1 MSLIRRRTLGALCAV
16 ATGALVLAAY
26 SGGAAAKPAAHAAA
40 GSITFAQVNDFTGVG
55 SAVVPYQNAS
65 QLSALYDINAAGGIL
80 GNKVNDATIDTK
92 SDPADGVLA
101 LNRAL
106 AVSHI
111 VAVSGPSTIQ
121 AAALVPILQRA
132 KIITLCGCG
141 NPEFDRSTDPFF
153 WRFFPPDPV
162 GGETMALDA
171 HELHYTRVAA
181 VFGTDTGSQ
190 GDLPGVLGGVKA
202 EKLNLVANIGLTPD
216 QTSYRTQ
223 VSQLIAAKPQVIFTE
238 TDGPTA
244 ATFFGEL
251 KQLGTLPQIFGT
263 NATLQTPYLKAL
275 AAAIGTSNL
284 GKDYQVQ
291 ATAPSPV
298 GSKAAQA
305 AAAAYNNGIRHVASH
320 LPSPVSQWLNNSFVE
335 SNYDSVILTALA
347 MTAAKSTDPVVAD
360 PWIGKIS
367 TPGTGKTT
375 VYTYPQGVAAVKAGK
390 QILYVGASGPIKF
403 DKWHNS
409 FGDQAMDKVSTTGT
423 VLSTKL
429 FTAAQIQKLG

>member
-1 MSLIRRRTLGALCAV
+1 MVRTRRRLSAIGAV
-16 ATGALVLAAY
+16 AAGALVLGAYAA
-26 SGGAAAKPAAHAAA
+26 SGSAAQPAHAAK
-40 GSITFAQVNDFTGVG
+40 GTVTFAQLNDFTGVG

-80 GNKVNDATIDTK
+80 GNTAQDTTIDTK

-106 AVSHI
+106 AVSKI
-111 VAVSGPSTIQ
+111 SVVSGPSTIQ

-141 NPEFDRSTDPFF
+141 NPEFDRTTDPYF

-162 GGETMALDA
+162 GGLTMAIYA
-171 HELHYTRVAA
+171 KQLHYTRVAA

-190 GDLPGVLGGVKA
+190 GDLPGILAGVKA
-202 EKLNLVANIGLTPD
+202 AKLDLVANIGLTPD

-223 VSQLIAAKPQVIFTE
+223 VEQLIAAKPQVIFTE

-251 KQLGTLPQIFGT
+251 KQLGTVTQIFGT

-275 AAAIGTSNL
+275 STAIGAANL
-284 GKDYQVQ
+284 AKDYQVQ

-298 GSKAAQA
+298 GSPAAKAAA
-305 AAAAYNNGIRHVASH
+305 DAYNNGIRHVASH
-320 LPSPVSQWLNNSFVE
+320 LPSPVGQWLNNSFVE

-347 MTAAKSTDPVVAD
+347 MNAAKSTNPTAAD
-360 PWIGKIS
+360 PWIGKIAA
-367 TPGTGKTT
+367 PGSGKTV
-375 VYTYPQGVAAVKAGK
+375 VYTYPQGVAALKAGK
-390 QILYVGASGPIKF
+390 QIQYVGASGPIKF
-403 DKWHNS
+403 DQWHNS
-409 FGDQAMDKVSTTGT
+409 FGDQAMDKVTSGG
-423 VLSTKL
+423 VVVSAKI
-429 FTAAQIQKLG
+429 FPASEIQKLG